1 MHLSEPRN
9 SQIRNSRRLQLQAL
23 ITVALFLSGALTA
36 LSQPAAR
43 AALGVRWNEGA
54 KHCALEL
61 PAPLQVHAYSPRT
74 FIIRQN
80 PCASGEANFMYLLI
94 GKNQALLIDTGAV
107 ESPGAMPL
115 AETVT
120 GLLPDGGTGKIP
132 LLVVHTHKHL
142 DHRAG
147 DAQFAGLAG
156 VHLVPA
162 DLDSIR
168 QFFGF
173 HSWPDGVAH
182 LDLGGR
188 VIDVIP
194 APGHQDSHVVF
205 YDNDTALVFSGDFL
219 MPGRLLINDRHA
231 FQLSAVRILDYL
243 HSRPVSHILG
253 GHIELSATGE
263 PYRFGSHYHPDER
276 PLELS
281 REDLQSL
288 PAAVEHWNG
297 FYKRYPHF
305 ILFNSKLEFIFAFG
319 EL

>member
-1 MHLSEPRN
+1 MHPSKSRDTPSWTSRN
-9 SQIRNSRRLQLQAL
+9 IQLQAL
-23 ITVALFLSGALTA
+23 ITLALFLSGTLAALA
-36 LSQPAAR
+36 QPAAP
-43 AALGVRWNEGA
+43 AALRVHWNEGA
-54 KHCALEL
+54 KHCALES
-61 PAPLQVHAYSPRT
+61 PAPLQVLAYNPQT

-80 PCASGEANFMYLLI
+80 PCVSGEANFMYLLI
-94 GKNQALLIDTGAV
+94 GGNRALLIDTGAL
-107 ESPGAMPL
+107 ESTGAMPL
-115 AETVT
+115 AETVM
-120 GLLPDGGTGKIP
+120 GLLPDRGAGKIP

-147 DAQFAGLAG
+147 DAQFEGLTS
-156 VHLVPA
+156 VHVVSA
-162 DLDSIR
+162 DLDSVK

-182 LDLGGR
+182 LDLGER
-188 VIDVIP
+188 MIDVIA
-194 APGHQDSHVVF
+194 APGHQDCHVVF
-205 YDNDTALVFSGDFL
+205 YDNDTALLFSGDFL
-219 MPGRLLINDRHA
+219 MPGRLLINDRNA

-243 HSRPVSHILG
+243 HTRPVSHILG
-253 GHIELSATGE
+253 GHIELSANGA

-297 FYKRYPHF
+297 IYKRYPHF
-305 ILFNSKLEFIFAFG
+305 ILFNSKLEFVFAFE

>member
-1 MHLSEPRN
+1 
-9 SQIRNSRRLQLQAL
+9 L
-23 ITVALFLSGALTA
+23 ITLALFLSGALTA
-36 LSQPAAR
+36 LSQPTAPATP
-43 AALGVRWNEGA
+43 GVHWNEGA
-54 KHCALEL
+54 KHCALES
-61 PAPLQVHAYSPRT
+61 PAPLQVHAYNPRT

-80 PCASGEANFMYLLI
+80 PCVSGEANFMYLLI
-94 GKNQALLIDTGAV
+94 GENQALLIDTGAV
-107 ESPGAMPL
+107 ESTGAMPL

-120 GLLPDGGTGKIP
+120 GLLPDRSAGKIP

-147 DAQFAGLAG
+147 DAQFEGLAG

-162 DLDSIR
+162 DLDSVK

-173 HSWPDGVAH
+173 DSWPDGIAH
-182 LDLGGR
+182 LNLGER

-205 YDNDTALVFSGDFL
+205 YDNDTALLISGDFL
-219 MPGRLLINDRHA
+219 MPGRLLINDRQA

-243 HSRPVSHILG
+243 HTRPLSHILG

-297 FYKRYPHF
+297 LYKRYPHF
-305 ILFNSKLEFIFAFG
+305 ILFNSKLEFIFAFE